1 MVNRPRLG
9 CSSLMHTAT
18 STHGQLAAAKHQQQV
33 VEKEIEMAGASL
45 KVLKVENSKEKP
57 AAVASSI
64 RSAKVNA
71 IGSSNGSSKTANA
84 ATQNR
89 PESKATAIDSKK
101 KCETLPKTNDKPKT
115 DAKTVINTKTE
126 STAAKGATAT
136 KAIAATNNNNMKTNI
151 KIVEP
156 PTIQSVVTAND
167 NKEAPAVVAQPSNG
181 PSQHPQQ
188 QPQPQQHQQKKKESP
203 WQLSNFDIGRPL
215 GRGKFG
221 NVYLAREKD
230 TKFVVA
236 LKVMFKKQI
245 QLNNV
250 EHQVRREIEIQS
262 HLRHPNILRL
272 YGYFHDLTRIYLILE
287 YAPKGALYKE
297 LQSHPNK
304 RLDEKR
310 TAGYVLSLAD
320 ALNYLHERNVIHRDI
335 KPENLLLGHNGE
347 LKIADFG
354 WSVHEPNS
362 ARTTLCGTVDYL
374 PPESMHSH
382 FIHNFFFTETNFNLL
397 HSAFAVI
404 QGHPHTKQVDLWSLG
419 VLCFELLVGEPPFQ
433 TTSYEE
439 TYKKIT
445 QVNYTAPEFLSKA
458 ATHLISKLLVSNP
471 DRRLP
476 LKMVMQ
482 HPWITAN
489 TSKIGADDIATVT
502 ATASSAAAKP

>member
-1 MVNRPRLG
+1 MINRPRLG
-9 CSSLMHTAT
+9 CSSLIHTAT
-18 STHGQLAAAKHQQQV
+18 ATHSQLAAAKQQQV

-57 AAVASSI
+57 TATSSI
-64 RSAKVNA
+64 RSVKLNA
-71 IGSSNGSSKTANA
+71 IGSSNGISKTTNA
-84 ATQNR
+84 ATVNR
-89 PESKATAIDSKK
+89 PETKAIAIDSKK
-101 KCETLPKTNDKPKT
+101 KCETAQKLNHDKPKT
-115 DAKTVINTKTE
+115 DTKTVIDKKIELTAANGA
-126 STAAKGATAT
+126 TAAKANV
-136 KAIAATNNNNMKTNI
+136 AIAATNNHIHNNNNI
-151 KIVEP
+151 KTDSKRVEAESLA
-156 PTIQSVVTAND
+156 TAKDVTAANS
-167 NKEAPAVVAQPSNG
+167 NKEAPATAAQPSNG
-181 PSQHPQQ
+181 LTEPPQQ
-188 QPQPQQHQQKKKESP
+188 QQREQQQKKKESP

-245 QLNNV
+245 QVNNV

-272 YGYFHDLTRIYLILE
+272 YGYFHDATRIYLILE
-287 YAPKGALYKE
+287 YAPQGALYKE

-310 TAGYVLSLAD
+310 TAGHILSLAD

-374 PPESMHSH
+374 PPESMYI
-382 FIHNFFFTETNFNLL
+382 FI
-397 HSAFAVI
+397 
-404 QGHPHTKQVDLWSLG
+404 
-419 VLCFELLVGEPPFQ
+419 
-433 TTSYEE
+433 
-439 TYKKIT
+439 
-445 QVNYTAPEFLSKA
+445 
-458 ATHLISKLLVSNP
+458 
-471 DRRLP
+471 
-476 LKMVMQ
+476 
-482 HPWITAN
+482 
-489 TSKIGADDIATVT
+489 
-502 ATASSAAAKP
+502 